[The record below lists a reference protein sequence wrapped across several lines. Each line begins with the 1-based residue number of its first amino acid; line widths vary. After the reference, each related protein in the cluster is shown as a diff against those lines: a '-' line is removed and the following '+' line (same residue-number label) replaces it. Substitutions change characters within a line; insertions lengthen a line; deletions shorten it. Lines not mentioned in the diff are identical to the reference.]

1 MATGDQMKWLLRVLR
16 AWRQPAPVDHDP
28 VPRATPA
35 PPTPQAR
42 HKPADVPN
50 EYRAFYDYL
59 EGRYAT
65 TVVLTFRDIEA
76 LLGFSLPNAARS
88 DRAWWTSTVIGAD
101 RHAEAWAAA
110 RRTAEPNLMAQT
122 VAFERAS

>member
-1 MATGDQMKWLLRVLR
+1 MADQMRRLLRIWH
-16 AWRQPAPVDHDP
+16 AWRQAPPRDVNPAPV
-28 VPRATPA
+28 A
-35 PPTPQAR
+35 PPPPPR
-42 HKPADVPN
+42 HKPSDVPN

-76 LLGFSLPNAARS
+76 LLGFSLPSAARS
-88 DRAWWTSTVIGAD
+88 DRSWWTGTVIGAD
-101 RHAEAWAAA
+101 RHSEAWAAA